1 MVFAGEHAMLEKI
14 RNEKGQWIYFTLK
27 INLTIFQTRFKNKF
41 NGFYRRL
48 SSSGDTLLKQS
59 NFKWFNKSFNHGF
72 YRASIIGSYV
82 EYNMFL
88 RLTDLSK
95 INMTIR
101 QLLIRTKKLG
111 AFNVSINQ
119 ITDTESINYTDLKLL
134 SSKYG
139 MSAYQKVLKTYGNQ

>member
-1 MVFAGEHAMLEKI
+1 MLDQIKKEQ
-14 RNEKGQWIYFTLK
+14 GQWVCLSLK
-27 INLTIFQTRFKNKF
+27 LNLLIFQNRFKNKI
-41 NGFYRRL
+41 NRFYRSL
-48 SSSGDTLLKQS
+48 SSGGGGTLLNEN
-59 NFKWFNKSFNHGF
+59 NFVWFNKSFNKGF
-72 YRASIIGSYV
+72 YRASIVGSFV

-88 RLTDLSK
+88 RLTELTKVS
-95 INMTIR
+95 MTIR

-139 MSAYQKVLKTYGNQ
+139 MNSYQKILKSYKD

>member
-1 MVFAGEHAMLEKI
+1 MLDQIKKEQ
-14 RNEKGQWIYFTLK
+14 GQWISLTLK
-27 INLTIFQTRFKNKF
+27 INLTIFQMRFKNKL
-41 NGFYRRL
+41 NGFYRSL
-48 SSSGDTLLKQS
+48 SSGGGGTLLNEN
-59 NFKWFNKSFNHGF
+59 NFVWFNNSFNEGF
-72 YRASIIGSYV
+72 YRASIVGSYV
-82 EYNMFL
+82 DYNIFL

-95 INMTIR
+95 VNMTIR

-119 ITDTESINYTDLKLL
+119 IIHTESIKNTDLKLL

>member
-1 MVFAGEHAMLEKI
+1 MLDQIKE
-14 RNEKGQWIYFTLK
+14 EQGQWISLTLK
-27 INLTIFQTRFKNKF
+27 INLTIFQMRFKNKL
-41 NGFYRRL
+41 NGFYRSL
-48 SSSGDTLLKQS
+48 SSGGGGTLLNEN
-59 NFKWFNKSFNHGF
+59 NFVWFNNSFNQGF
-72 YRASIIGSYV
+72 YRASIVGSYV
-82 EYNMFL
+82 DYNIFL

-95 INMTIR
+95 VNMTIR

-119 ITDTESINYTDLKLL
+119 ITATESINYTDLKLL